1 MAEQNDTLSGIWN
14 CWLTYP
20 SADDQSYDETQNV
33 MEGYQRGSQLVL
45 QSKAN
50 EEGSYTFVRLTIDD
64 DIATGIWYESTS
76 PTGTFEGAL
85 YSGSGQLIIRENGQ
99 NMDGMWAGAG
109 VDRESGKKRIYT
121 GEWKLSRQT
130 KA

>member
-1 MAEQNDTLSGIWN
+1 MAEQNDTLSGTWY

-20 SADDQSYDETQNV
+20 SKDDQGEDKTKNV
-33 MEGYQRGSQLVL
+33 MEGYQRANQLVL

-50 EEGSYTFVRLTIDD
+50 EEGSYTFVRLTLDD

-76 PTGTFEGAL
+76 PDGTFEGAL
-85 YSGSGQLIIRENGQ
+85 YSGSGQLVMGEDQ
-99 NMDGMWAGAG
+99 TMEGMWAGAG

-121 GEWKLSRQT
+121 GGWKLSRSDE
-130 KA
+130 A